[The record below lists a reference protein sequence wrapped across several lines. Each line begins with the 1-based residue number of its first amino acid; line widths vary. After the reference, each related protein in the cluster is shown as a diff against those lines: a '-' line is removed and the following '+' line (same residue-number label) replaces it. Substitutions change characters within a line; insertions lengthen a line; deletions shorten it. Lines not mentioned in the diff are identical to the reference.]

1 MYRVIP
7 SGRKNMI
14 MKKCGKGAS
23 ARGESE
29 GSLLLFP
36 IAQSGECEDQVIS
49 KKEKENRLRL
59 KKIYTC
65 THTYTHRFIHRHKRT
80 HKYIYMEV
88 RVRQPGVQKL

>member
-1 MYRVIP
+1 
-7 SGRKNMI
+7 MI

-36 IAQSGECEDQVIS
+36 IAQPGECEDQVVS

-59 KKIYTC
+59 KKKYIHAH
-65 THTYTHRFIHRHKRT
+65 THTRTDSYIRINVYTNI
-80 HKYIYMEV
+80 YIEV
-88 RVRQPGVQKL
+88 RVRQAGVQKL